1 MQLFGGIDY
10 SVDGNP
16 IDYPKSVAYK
26 SLMLSGVPNFAYAIG
41 YTNSSW
47 TLKIGLIC
55 EHLCRI
61 MQHMTEQDQLICQP
75 ELPDPNMPTRP
86 LLDFGA
92 GYVQRAI
99 DNLPRRGMSAPWDV
113 AMDYKVDAKNL
124 RLGSVTDDCL
134 KFYASAK
141 SPVKSSDKTKN
152 STKKSQTSKQKKQV
166 KEVAEL

>member
-1 MQLFGGIDY
+1 
-10 SVDGNP
+10 
-16 IDYPKSVAYK
+16 
-26 SLMLSGVPNFAYAIG
+26 
-41 YTNSSW
+41 
-47 TLKIGLIC
+47 
-55 EHLCRI
+55 

-124 RLGSVTDDCL
+124 RFGSVTNDCL

-141 SPVKSSDKTKN
+141 APLEPVGKKKTAA
-152 STKKSQTSKQKKQV
+152 KKTAKAEA
-166 KEVAEL
+166 EV